1 MTKPAA
7 AMKINEATQD
17 YALRTPEEPT
27 ARDKNIRD
35 PERTSAAI
43 LAAATREFAEN
54 GYGGAR
60 INEIA
65 ARADVN
71 KRMLYHYFGGKDALY
86 LAVLEATYI
95 GIRSAEFDLHLT
107 DREPVEAIRE
117 LARFTWQYFLDHPEF
132 LSIVSTENLLKAKF
146 LKECTGIT
154 EKHSPL
160 ISNIAE
166 ILERGHRQGQ
176 FRAGA
181 DPVHVYLS
189 IAALGYYYLSN
200 YHTTSII
207 FNREF
212 VKSDELKRWG
222 DHIADM
228 IVSYLRA

>member
-1 MTKPAA
+1 M
-7 AMKINEATQD
+7 TQD
-17 YALRTPEEPT
+17 YALRLPEEPL

-35 PERTSAAI
+35 PERTAAAI
-43 LAAATREFAEN
+43 LAAAMREFAEN

-71 KRMLYHYFGGKDALY
+71 KRMLYHYYGGKDALY
-86 LAVLEATYI
+86 LAVLEATYV
-95 GIRSAEFDLHLT
+95 GIRSAEVDLHLT
-107 DREPVEAIRE
+107 DRDPVEAIRE

-146 LKECTGIT
+146 LKECKGIT

-160 ISNIAE
+160 ISIIAE
-166 ILERGHRQGQ
+166 ILERGHRQSQ

-200 YHTTSII
+200 HHTTSII
-207 FNREF
+207 FSREF
-212 VKSDELKRWG
+212 VKSEELKRWG
-222 DHIADM
+222 EHIADM
-228 IVSYLRA
+228 IVSYLRV